1 MKCREYKYIS
11 LGGSCIAMPLL
22 GDLRIKGPIDNMKAN
37 MGLESCLSLFN
48 DFEFFKSNLLQNTTI
63 QKIMSPYSDLTTE
76 VELSKGIDK
85 IYNSKYYTVFHN
97 IINDKFLIE
106 LEKRYN
112 TFKHYTNSF
121 DHNVKFIYFIN
132 SNDSVEE
139 INKVLKILKNF
150 FIFPIIINNNSKKFR
165 TRITKNDFYN
175 INTNLKLDF
184 DCLEIETEQENKKV
198 ADICHLKFENDLS
211 KLLDRELH

>member
-37 MGLESCLSLFN
+37 MGFESCLSLFS
-48 DFEFFKSNLLQNTTI
+48 DFEYFKSNLLRNTI
-63 QKIMSPYSDLTTE
+63 IRKIKLPYSDLTTE

-85 IYNSKYYTVFHN
+85 IYNSKYYTVIHN

-121 DHNVKFIYFIN
+121 DPNVKFIYFIN
-132 SNDSVEE
+132 SNDSVKR
-139 INKVLKILKNF
+139 INKVLGILKKF
-150 FIFPIIINNNSKKFR
+150 FILPIIINNNSKKFR
-165 TRITKNDFYN
+165 THITKSDFYN
-175 INTNLKLDF
+175 IDTNLKLDF

-211 KLLDRELH
+211 ELLDRELH

>member
-1 MKCREYKYIS
+1 
-11 LGGSCIAMPLL
+11 MPLL

-37 MGLESCLSLFN
+37 MGLKSCLSLFN

-121 DHNVKFIYFIN
+121 DQNVKFIYFIN

>member
-37 MGLESCLSLFN
+37 MGLKSCLSLFN

-121 DHNVKFIYFIN
+121 DQNVKFIYFIN

-150 FIFPIIINNNSKKFR
+150 FISPIIINNNSKKFR

>member
-1 MKCREYKYIS
+1 
-11 LGGSCIAMPLL
+11 
-22 GDLRIKGPIDNMKAN
+22 
-37 MGLESCLSLFN
+37 MGFESCLSLFS
-48 DFEFFKSNLLQNTTI
+48 DFEYFKSNLFQNTI
-63 QKIMSPYSDLTTE
+63 IRKIKLPYSDLTTE

-85 IYNSKYYTVFHN
+85 IYYSKYYTVFHN

-121 DHNVKFIYFIN
+121 DLNVKFIYFIN
-132 SNDSVEE
+132 SNDSVKR
-139 INKVLKILKNF
+139 INKVLEILKKF

-165 TRITKNDFYN
+165 THITKSDFYN
-175 INTNLKLDF
+175 IDNLKLDF

-198 ADICHLKFENDLS
+198 ADIYHLKFENDLS
-211 KLLDRELH
+211 ELLDCELH